1 MAFKGAQNTICHEVT
16 QWDGVAERP
25 HRFGGTAFYRSNREV
40 GHIHRDGLV
49 DIPFPRNVR
58 DQLVLNGEAQPHH
71 ILPQSG
77 WVSVPLGSAEDVTRA
92 IMLLRKSYERR
103 G

>member
-1 MAFKGAQNTICHEVT
+1 
-16 QWDGVAERP
+16 
-25 HRFGGTAFYRSNREV
+25 
-40 GHIHRDGLV
+40 V
-49 DIPFPRNVR
+49 DIPFPREVR

-77 WVSVPLGSAEDVTRA
+77 WVSVPLRSAEDVTRA

-103 G
+103 R

>member
-49 DIPFPRNVR
+49 DIPF
-58 DQLVLNGEAQPHH
+58 
-71 ILPQSG
+71 
-77 WVSVPLGSAEDVTRA
+77 RA
-92 IMLLRKSYERR
+92 TCGINWSSTERR
-103 G
+103 NHTTFFPSQGG